1 MRLRLL
7 LGGAFAALLFPAA
20 AGAATVDISGL
31 DDGGQTRFSP
41 PDATA
46 RAGDDA
52 HWTFAAAAQ
61 AHNVFV
67 VPPGADPANTAAH
80 ESLGLA
86 LPGSTTPL
94 AKTLDRA
101 GVFLY
106 YCSFH
111 GSLAPGGMNGRI
123 VVAAE
128 GDTAPPPPPPPLP
141 TGPAP
146 RPNDSAFSGPFEEG
160 DVTPPALT
168 KVGALAVGRT
178 VRVRYQLGEQ
188 GTIAV
193 RLARGRK
200 VLKHAIFKS
209 RGAGVGT
216 VAVKRVEPGR
226 YAVRIS
232 AIDAAG
238 LVSAAKRKVVVRG

>member
-1 MRLRLL
+1 MRLRPL
-7 LGGAFAALLFPAA
+7 LGGALAALLFPAA

-41 PDATA
+41 PDAAA
-46 RAGDDA
+46 RPGDSA
-52 HWTFAAAAQ
+52 QWTFATATQ

-67 VPPGADPANTAAH
+67 VPPGVDPTNTAAH
-80 ESLGLA
+80 LSLGLA
-86 LPGSTTPL
+86 LPGSATPIVQ
-94 AKTLDRA
+94 ALDKP

-111 GSLAPGGMNGRI
+111 GSLAPGGMNGRV

-128 GDTAPPPPPPPLP
+128 GDTTPPPPPPLP

-146 RPNDSAFSGPFEEG
+146 RPNDSVFSGPFEEG
-160 DVTPPALT
+160 DVIPPALT

-178 VRVRYQLGEQ
+178 VRVRYQLGEP

-193 RLARGRK
+193 RLARGGK
-200 VLKHAIFKS
+200 VRRTAVFKA

-226 YAVRIS
+226 YELRVS
-232 AIDAAG
+232 AADAAG
-238 LVSAAKRKVVVRG
+238 LVSAIKRKVVVRR